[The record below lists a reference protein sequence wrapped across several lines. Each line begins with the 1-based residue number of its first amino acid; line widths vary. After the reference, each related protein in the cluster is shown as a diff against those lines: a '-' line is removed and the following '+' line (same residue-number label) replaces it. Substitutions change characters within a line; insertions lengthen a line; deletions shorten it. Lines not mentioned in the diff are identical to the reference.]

1 MSLFQNAYGNFLGGA
16 LPYYQSMPGIITPYG
31 TLLKPGGRIAAYV
44 RSTGAQD
51 GEDHFA
57 TSGMLVTTINAG
69 LNRCRAGQNDIVYV
83 LPGHTETFASTGS
96 IFGTS
101 LVAGAQ
107 ILGVG
112 APGATNNPVINLTH
126 AGASVAL
133 SSANVTLSGLNI
145 VGGVATA
152 TASIVI
158 TGAGVNLA
166 GNFLNFSGF
175 ALGANSPIA
184 VTGAANCAIV
194 GNNIVADCTSTMIA
208 ITAAASTNFLV
219 AGNIARQTQA
229 TSGGG
234 FSSTASTTG
243 ISGMYCNNY
252 FKTAVTSTAGAGV
265 IVIGANTLTTVGN
278 VENWANDETAAA
290 ALVVTGA

>member
-1 MSLFQNAYGNFLGGA
+1 MSTVPNMAGGFLSTPSPFLFNYPAINSPWGQFV
-16 LPYYQSMPGIITPYG
+16 
-31 TLLKPGGRIAAYV
+31 KPGGRIAAYV

-57 TSGMLVTTINAG
+57 ASGLLVASINEG
-69 LNRCRAGQNDIVYV
+69 LKRCRSGQNDIVFV
-83 LPGHTETFASTGS
+83 LPGHTETYSATGAVWAN
-96 IFGTS
+96 

-107 ILGVG
+107 IIGCG
-112 APGATNNPVINLTH
+112 AVGATNAPTLNLTH
-126 AGASVAL
+126 AGASIAL
-133 SSANVTLSGLNI
+133 NVANVTLAGLNI

-158 TGAGVNLA
+158 TGAGVTLA

-184 VTGAANCAIV
+184 VTGAANATIV
-194 GNNIVADCTSTMIA
+194 GNNIVADSTATMIA
-208 ITAAASTNFLV
+208 ITGAASTNFLV
-219 AGNIARQTQA
+219 AGNTARQAQG

-243 ISGMYCNNY
+243 ISGHYANNY
-252 FKTAVTSTAGAGV
+252 FKTATASTGGQGV
-265 IVIGANTLTTVGN
+265 IVLGANTITAVGN
-278 VENWANDETAAA
+278 HENYGGEETAAA
-290 ALVVTGA
+290 SLLVTGA